1 MFPKHK
7 INHENIV
14 NMGTTVNYTKRLIKE
29 ALFVGCLDPKEE
41 IKICRIAECGAK
53 DAPNWKE
60 LNGRNKIKNVAAIL
74 SILISINRRNEI
86 TAVEKSNRHCF

>member
-14 NMGTTVNYTKRLIKE
+14 NMGTTVNYTNGMIKE

-41 IKICRIAECGAK
+41 IKTCRFAE
-53 DAPNWKE
+53 
-60 LNGRNKIKNVAAIL
+60 
-74 SILISINRRNEI
+74 S
-86 TAVEKSNRHCF
+86 